1 MTVSTMSLPHLNK
14 SRDLGDLGVTIC
26 MGGIEK
32 AKAVPIEWQKSQGHL
47 NFFIYLSETV
57 ERCTVVR
64 ELLSALISRG

>member
-14 SRDLGDLGVTIC
+14 SRDLGDLSVTVC

-32 AKAVPIEWQKSQGHL
+32 AKAVPIERQKSQGHL

-57 ERCTVVR
+57 ERCTVIR
-64 ELLSALISRG
+64 ELISPLIGRG